1 MGDLKKSTLKDYGF
15 KLKSKDKNQFF
26 INEEFGII
34 LDFTNVDKVYI
45 NNSDVFIKEKGEEYN
60 SSYDMSH
67 LLTKCEFKRT
77 AELFKAGL
85 PDQNLRQGEN
95 AVFKENTQKE
105 FGIITKEKATE
116 LAHAIF
122 NYLISRNLMCSNS
135 NPIYT
140 YQILDYKYEYRG
152 KESVPSVAFY
162 YHLKDRHGHHEFHHV
177 YNVFG
182 FDDKIHGMSH
192 PCHTWLSMDDFLNS
206 FKKI

>member
-1 MGDLKKSTLKDYGF
+1 MGELKKSTLIDYGF
-15 KLKSKDKNQFF
+15 KLKSKGKKQFF
-26 INEEFGII
+26 INEDYGVRLEFT
-34 LDFTNVDKVYI
+34 DVNKTYK

-67 LLTKCEFKRT
+67 LITKCNFKRT
-77 AELFKAGL
+77 AEFFKAGL
-85 PDQNLRQGEN
+85 PEQNLRQGEN

-122 NYLISRNLMCSNS
+122 NYLISDGLMCSS
-135 NPIYT
+135 GKPIYT
-140 YQILDYKYEYRG
+140 YQILDYKYEYKG
-152 KESVPSVAFY
+152 KESVPSVTFY
-162 YHLKDRHGHHEFHHV
+162 YHLKDRRGWHEFHHV

-192 PCHTWLSMDDFLNS
+192 PCHTWLSIDDFLNS
-206 FKKI
+206 FKK